1 MTLSPRWR
9 KLAGDLRNARGRLS
23 MMVLAMAVGM
33 FGIATILSAYTI
45 LTRKISRNYL
55 GTNPASALIEVDRAT
70 EELVDAVRHRPGI
83 ANAEAGSSVWARIES
98 KPGEWMPLLLF
109 VVKDFHSM
117 RIGVF
122 RRESGAWPPPEGS
135 MLLERTALQLVDG
148 KVGREIR
155 VQTPNGPER
164 GIVISGL
171 VHDPGLAPS
180 WQEQT
185 AYGYITPSTLVFL
198 GESGTLDT
206 LKVTVSGP
214 SSNMVAIERTVA
226 GLAGWLK
233 QQGRA
238 VGEIRIPPPG
248 KHPHQTQMQAILVM
262 LLLFSLMAL
271 VLSAVLTAS
280 TIGGLLAQQVRQIGV
295 MKAIGARSS
304 QIAGIYLVLV
314 VLLGSVAVVLGLPPG
329 IAAGRAFAGAIAAL
343 LNFTLYSEAVPWWVY
358 LVQLLAGLLV
368 PFFIALGP
376 ILRATRITVREAIN
390 DYGTSLAASKSGRL
404 DALLGKIRGMD
415 RTLVLSIRNT
425 FRRRGRL
432 VLTLGLLSAA
442 GAMFMTALNVR
453 SAWERNLA
461 DAAADRRYDLE
472 IRLNRPQPEGN
483 VLAIIR
489 AVPGVEKV
497 ESWDIDPAAANRP
510 DGLEIARTYPDRGH
524 GSFTLRSVPP
534 ESRMIELT
542 LLGGRWIQPG
552 DSDAVVL
559 NHMALALFPGVKVG
573 DNIHIGIH
581 GRESGFH
588 VVGIAREIV
597 TPAAA
602 YTSPEGFNR
611 ALGRSGRTN
620 AVRVVMTGHDEKT
633 IGAVKRE
640 IERALAREKIGVKV
654 DISETR
660 LDRALS
666 GHVYILIFA
675 LILMSVIMA
684 VVGVL
689 GLMSAMGTSVV
700 ERTREYGVMRAIGGR
715 SGTVMRNVVS
725 EGVFIGMMS
734 WCIAIVLS
742 LPLSAGV
749 GRLVGTL
756 AFRFP
761 LPLVLSPAAVF
772 IWLTVIFL
780 GSMAA
785 SAYPAWRAS
794 QLTVR
799 ETLAYT

>member
-1 MTLSPRWR
+1 MTLRPRWR

-33 FGIATILSAYTI
+33 FGIAAILSAYTI
-45 LTRKISRNYL
+45 LTREISRNYL
-55 GTNPASALIEVDRAT
+55 GTNPASALIEVDRVT
-70 EELVDAVRHRPGI
+70 DELLDAVRHRPGI
-83 ANAEAGSSVWARIES
+83 AHAEAGSSVWARIEG

-109 VVKDFHSM
+109 VVKDFNSM
-117 RIGVF
+117 QIGAF
-122 RRESGAWPPPEGS
+122 RRESGTWPPPEGS

-148 KVGREIR
+148 KIGRHIR

-164 GIVISGL
+164 EIVVSGL

-206 LKVTVSGP
+206 LKVTVSDP
-214 SSNMVAIERTVA
+214 SPNVVAIERTVA

-233 QQGRA
+233 QQGHEI
-238 VGEIRIPPPG
+238 GEIRIPPPG
-248 KHPHQTQMQAILVM
+248 KHPHQTQMQAILAM

-314 VLLGSVAVVLGLPPG
+314 VLLGSVAVMLGLPPG
-329 IAAGRAFAGAIAAL
+329 IAAGRAFARAIAAL
-343 LNFTLYSEAVPWWVY
+343 LNFTLYSEVVPGWVY

-368 PFFIALGP
+368 PFSIALGP
-376 ILRATRITVREAIN
+376 IRRATRITVREAIN

-415 RTLVLSIRNT
+415 RTFVLSIRNT

-461 DAAADRRYDLE
+461 DAEADRRYDLE

-497 ESWDIDPAAANRP
+497 EPWDIDPAAVNRS

-534 ESRMIELT
+534 DSRMVELT

-552 DSDAVVL
+552 DIDAVVL
-559 NHMALALFPGVKVG
+559 NHMALALFPGVQVG
-573 DNIHIGIH
+573 DDIRITVH
-581 GRESGFH
+581 GRDAGFH

-602 YTSPEGFNR
+602 YASPEGFNR
-611 ALGRSGRTN
+611 ALGRPGRTN
-620 AVRVVMTGHDEKT
+620 AVRVVMKEHDEKT
-633 IGAVKRE
+633 IGVVKRG

-666 GHVYILIFA
+666 GHIYILVFA
-675 LILMSVIMA
+675 LILMSLIMA

-700 ERTREYGVMRAIGGR
+700 ERTREFGVMRAIGGR
-715 SGTVMRNVVS
+715 SRTVMRNVIG

-734 WCIAIVLS
+734 WCIATVLS

-772 IWLTVIFL
+772 IWLAVISL
-780 GSMAA
+780 GSAAA
-785 SAYPAWRAS
+785 SAYPARRAT

>member
-1 MTLSPRWR
+1 MMPGPRWR

-23 MMVLAMAVGM
+23 MMVVAMAVGM

-45 LTRKISRNYL
+45 LTREISRNYL
-55 GTNPASALIEVDRAT
+55 GTNPASASLEVDQVT
-70 EELVDAVRHRPGI
+70 DELVDAVRHRPGI
-83 ANAEAGSSVWARIES
+83 ASAEAGSSVWARIEV
-98 KPGEWMPLLLF
+98 KPDEWMPLLLF
-109 VVKDFHSM
+109 VVKDFNAMQTSA
-117 RIGVF
+117 F
-122 RRESGAWPPPEGS
+122 RRESGTWPPPEGS
-135 MLLERTALQLVDG
+135 MLLERTALPLVNG
-148 KVGREIR
+148 KIGREIR
-155 VQTPNGPER
+155 VQTPNGPKREV
-164 GIVISGL
+164 VISGL

-185 AYGYITPSTLVFL
+185 AYGYVTPSTLVFL

-206 LKVTVSGP
+206 LKVKVSDP
-214 SSNMVAIERTVA
+214 SPDVVAIERTVA

-233 QQGRA
+233 QQGYA

-248 KHPHQTQMQAILVM
+248 KHPHQTQMKAILVM

-271 VLSAVLTAS
+271 VLSAVLTAA

-295 MKAIGARSS
+295 MKAIGARSW
-304 QIAGIYLVLV
+304 QIAEIYLALV
-314 VLLGSVAVVLGLPPG
+314 VLLGIVAVGLGLPPG
-329 IAAGRAFAGAIAAL
+329 IAAGRGLARAIAEL
-343 LNFTLYSEAVPWWVY
+343 LNFTLYSEAVPGWVY
-358 LVQLLAGLLV
+358 LVQLVAGVLI
-368 PFFIALGP
+368 PFFIALSP
-376 ILRATRITVREAIN
+376 ILGATRITVREAIN
-390 DYGTSLAASKSGRL
+390 DYGTSLKAFSSNRL

-415 RTLVLSIRNT
+415 RTLLLSIRNT

-432 VLTLGLLSAA
+432 MLTLGLLSAA

-453 SAWERNLA
+453 SAWDRNLA
-461 DAAADRRYDLE
+461 DAASDRRYDLE
-472 IRLNRPQPEGN
+472 FRLNRPYPQGK

-489 AVPGVEKV
+489 GIPGVQTV

-534 ESRMIELT
+534 GSRMIELT
-542 LLGGRWIQPG
+542 MLSGRWLQPG

-559 NHMALALFPGVKVG
+559 NHMALAIFPGVKVG
-573 DNIHIGIH
+573 ENINISVN
-581 GRESGFH
+581 GRQTGFH

-611 ALGRSGRTN
+611 ALDRSGQTN
-620 AVRVVMTGHDEKT
+620 AVRVVMKRHDEES

-640 IERALAREKIGVKV
+640 IERAFEREKIGVKV

-666 GHVYILIFA
+666 GHVSILIFA
-675 LILMSVIMA
+675 LILMSVIMG

-689 GLMSAMGTSVV
+689 GLMSAMGASVI
-700 ERTREYGVMRAIGGR
+700 ERTREFGVMRAIGGR
-715 SGTVMRNVVS
+715 SGTVMRNVIS
-725 EGVFIGMMS
+725 EGVFIGLMS
-734 WCIAIVLS
+734 WCIAIIMS

-761 LPLVLSPAAVF
+761 LSLVLSPAAIF
-772 IWLTVIFL
+772 IWLTVISL

-785 SAYPAWRAS
+785 SAYPAWKAS
-794 QLTVR
+794 KLTVR

>member
-1 MTLSPRWR
+1 MELSPRWR

-23 MMVLAMAVGM
+23 MMVVAMAVGM

-45 LTRKISRNYL
+45 LTREISRNYL
-55 GTNPASALIEVDRAT
+55 GTNPASALIELDQVTDD
-70 EELVDAVRHRPGI
+70 LVDAVRLRPGI
-83 ANAEAGSSVWARIES
+83 ANAEAASSVWARIEV

-109 VVKDFHSM
+109 VVKDFRAM
-117 RIGVF
+117 KIGMF
-122 RRESGAWPPPEGS
+122 HPESGAWPPPEGS
-135 MLLERTALQLVDG
+135 MLLERTALQLVNG
-148 KVGREIR
+148 KIGREIP
-155 VQTPNGPER
+155 VQTPNGPKR
-164 GIVISGL
+164 NVVLSGL

-185 AYGYITPSTLVFL
+185 AYGYITPSTLALL

-206 LKVTVSGP
+206 LKVTVSEP
-214 SSNMVAIERTVA
+214 SPDIVDIERTVA

-233 QQGRA
+233 RQGHA

-248 KHPHQTQMQAILVM
+248 KHPHETQMRAVM
-262 LLLFSLMAL
+262 AMLILFSLMAL

-280 TIGGLLAQQVRQIGV
+280 TIGSMLAQQVRQIGV

-304 QIAGIYLVLV
+304 QIAGIYLALV
-314 VLLGSVAVVLGLPPG
+314 VLLGGVAVVLGLPTG
-329 IAAGRAFAGAIAAL
+329 IAAGRGLARAIAEL
-343 LNFTLYSEAVPWWVY
+343 LNLTLYSEAVPGWVY
-358 LVQLLAGLLV
+358 LVQLLVGLLV
-368 PFFIALGP
+368 PFLIALIP

-390 DYGTSLAASKSGRL
+390 DYGTSLNASASNRL

-442 GAMFMTALNVR
+442 GAMFLTALNVR

-461 DAAADRRYDLE
+461 DAASDRRYDLE

-489 AVPGVEKV
+489 GVPGVQKV
-497 ESWDIDPAAANRP
+497 ESWDIDPAAVNRP

-542 LLGGRWIQPG
+542 LLGGRWLQPG

-559 NHMALALFPGVKVG
+559 NHIALRLFPGVKVG
-573 DNIHIGIH
+573 DIIHIGVQ
-581 GRESGFH
+581 GRQAAFH
-588 VVGIAREIV
+588 VVGIAREII

-602 YTSPEGFNR
+602 YTSPEGYNR
-611 ALGRSGRTN
+611 ALNRSGRTN
-620 AVRVVMTGHDEKT
+620 AVRVVMKGHDEKT
-633 IGAVKRE
+633 IGAVTRE
-640 IERALAREKIGVKV
+640 IERALEREGISVKI
-654 DISETR
+654 DFSETR
-660 LDRALS
+660 LDNALS
-666 GHVYILIFA
+666 GHVYILVFA

-689 GLMSAMGTSVV
+689 GLASAMGTSVI
-700 ERTREYGVMRAIGGR
+700 ERTREFGVMRAIGGS
-715 SGTVMRNVVS
+715 SGTVMRNVIS
-725 EGVFIGMMS
+725 EGVFIGLMS

-756 AFRFP
+756 AFYFP
-761 LPLVLSPAAVF
+761 LPLVLSPAAIF
-772 IWLTVIFL
+772 IWLAVISL
-780 GSMAA
+780 GSAAA
-785 SAYPAWRAS
+785 SAYPARRAS
-794 QLTVR
+794 HLTIR

>member
-1 MTLSPRWR
+1 MLSPRWK
-9 KLAGDLRNARGRLS
+9 KLAGDLRNAWGRLS
-23 MMVLAMAVGM
+23 MMVLAMAVGV
-33 FGIATILSAYTI
+33 FGIAMILSAYTI
-45 LTRKISRNYL
+45 LTREISRNYL
-55 GTNPASALIEVDRAT
+55 GTNPASALLEVDQVT
-70 EELVDAVRHRPGI
+70 DELVEAVRQRPGI
-83 ANAEAGSSVWARIES
+83 ANSEAGSSVWARVEV
-98 KPGEWMPLLLF
+98 KPDEWMPLLLF
-109 VVKDFHSM
+109 VTKDFNAM
-117 RIGVF
+117 KMNVF
-122 RRESGAWPPPEGS
+122 RPESGAWPPPEGS
-135 MLLERTALQLVDG
+135 MLLERTALALVNG
-148 KVGREIR
+148 KIGREVH
-155 VQTPNGPER
+155 VQTPNGPKR
-164 GIVISGL
+164 KVVISGL

-185 AYGYITPSTLVFL
+185 VYGYITPSTLAFL

-206 LKVTVSGP
+206 LKITISDPSPDVVT
-214 SSNMVAIERTVA
+214 MERTVA

-233 QQGRA
+233 QQGHA
-238 VGEIRIPPPG
+238 VGEIRIPPLG
-248 KHPHQTQMQAILVM
+248 KHPHQTQMKAILVM

-271 VLSAVLTAS
+271 LLSAVLTAS

-295 MKAIGARSS
+295 MKAIGARSA

-329 IAAGRAFAGAIAAL
+329 IAAGRAFARAIADL
-343 LNFTLYSEAVPWWVY
+343 LNFTLYSEVVPGWVY
-358 LVQLLAGLLV
+358 LVQLFAGLFV
-368 PFFIALGP
+368 PLIIALGP

-390 DYGTSLAASKSGRL
+390 DYGASLDTSGSRRL

-415 RTLVLSIRNT
+415 RTLILSIRNT

-453 SAWERNLA
+453 SAWERNLEE
-461 DAAADRRYDLE
+461 AASDRRYDLE
-472 IRLNRPQPEGN
+472 IRLNRPYPEGN
-483 VLAIIR
+483 VLAIVST
-489 AVPGVEKV
+489 VPGVQKV
-497 ESWDIDPAAANRP
+497 ESWDIDPAAANRS

-542 LLGGRWIQPG
+542 MLSGRWLQPG

-559 NHMALALFPGVKVG
+559 NHMALPLFPGVKVG
-573 DNIHIGIH
+573 DNVDISIH
-581 GRESGFH
+581 GRQAGFH

-602 YTSPEGFNR
+602 YTSPEGFHR
-611 ALGRSGRTN
+611 ALDRSGRTN
-620 AVRVVMTGHDEKT
+620 AVRVVMKGHDEKT

-640 IERALAREKIGVKV
+640 IERALEREKIGVKV

-660 LDRALS
+660 LDRGLS

-675 LILMSVIMA
+675 LILMSMIMA

-689 GLMSAMGTSVV
+689 GLMSAMGTSVI
-700 ERTREYGVMRAIGGR
+700 ERTREFGVMRAIGGR
-715 SGTVMRNVVS
+715 SATVMRNVIS

-734 WCIAIVLS
+734 WCIATVFS
-742 LPLSAGV
+742 LPLSAGI
-749 GRLVGTL
+749 GRFVGTL

-761 LPLVLSPAAVF
+761 LPLVLSPVAVF
-772 IWLTVIFL
+772 VWLSVISL
-780 GSMAA
+780 GSTAA
-785 SAYPAWRAS
+785 SAYPAWKAS
-794 QLTVR
+794 QLTIR
-799 ETLAYT
+799 ETLSYT

>member
-1 MTLSPRWR
+1 MMQSPRWR

-23 MMVLAMAVGM
+23 MMVVAMAVGM

-45 LTRKISRNYL
+45 LTREIGRNYL
-55 GTNPASALIEVDRAT
+55 GTNPASALIEVDQVT

-83 ANAEAGSSVWARIES
+83 ANAEAGSSAWARVEV
-98 KPGEWMPLLLF
+98 KPDEWMPLLLF
-109 VVKDFHSM
+109 VVKDFDAM
-117 RIGVF
+117 KIGMF
-122 RRESGAWPPPEGS
+122 RPESGAYPPPEGS
-135 MLLERTALQLVDG
+135 MLLERTALQFVNG
-148 KVGREIR
+148 KIGDEIR
-155 VQTPNGPER
+155 VQTPNGPKR
-164 GIVISGL
+164 KIVISGL

-185 AYGYITPSTLVFL
+185 AYGYITPSTLVLL

-206 LKVTVSGP
+206 LKVTASDPFPDV
-214 SSNMVAIERTVA
+214 VTIERTVA
-226 GLAGWLK
+226 GLADWLK
-233 QQGRA
+233 QQGHA

-248 KHPHQTQMQAILVM
+248 KHPHETQMRAVMVM
-262 LLLFSLMAL
+262 LILFSLMAL

-304 QIAGIYLVLV
+304 QIAGIYLSLV
-314 VLLGSVAVVLGLPPG
+314 VSMGGVAVVLGLPPG
-329 IAAGRAFAGAIAAL
+329 IAAGRGLARAIAEL
-343 LNFTLYSEAVPWWVY
+343 LNLTLNSEAVPGWVY

-368 PFFIALGP
+368 PFLIALSP

-390 DYGTSLAASKSGRL
+390 DYGTSAKAFNSSRL

-432 VLTLGLLSAA
+432 MLTLGLLSAA

-461 DAAADRRYDLE
+461 DAASDRRYDLE
-472 IRLNRPQPEGN
+472 IRLNRPHPAEK
-483 VLAIIR
+483 VLAIVGG
-489 AVPGVEKV
+489 VPGVQKV
-497 ESWDIDPAAANRP
+497 ESWDLDPAAADRP

-534 ESRMIELT
+534 GSRMIQLT
-542 LLGGRWIQPG
+542 LLGGRWLQPG

-573 DNIHIGIH
+573 DNIHIGVH
-581 GRESGFH
+581 GRQTGFH
-588 VVGIAREIV
+588 VVGIVREIV

-611 ALGRSGRTN
+611 ALDRSGQTN
-620 AVRVVMTGHDEKT
+620 AVRVVMKGHDEKT
-633 IGAVKRE
+633 IGAVKKE
-640 IERALAREKIGVKV
+640 IEHALEREKMGVKV

-689 GLMSAMGTSVV
+689 GLMSAMGTGVI
-700 ERTREYGVMRAIGGR
+700 ERTREFGVMRAIGGR
-715 SGTVMRNVVS
+715 SGTVMRNVIS
-725 EGVFIGMMS
+725 EGVFIGLMS

-742 LPLSAGV
+742 LPISAGV

-761 LPLVLSPAAVF
+761 LSLVLSPAAVF
-772 IWLTVIFL
+772 IWLTVISL

>member
-1 MTLSPRWR
+1 MMLSPRWR

-45 LTRKISRNYL
+45 LTREISRNYL
-55 GTNPASALIEVDRAT
+55 GTNPASALIEVDQVT
-70 EELVDAVRHRPGI
+70 DELADAVRHRPGI
-83 ANAEAGSSVWARIES
+83 ADAEAGSSVWARIEV

-109 VVKDFHSM
+109 VVKDFRAM
-117 RIGVF
+117 KIGMF
-122 RRESGAWPPPEGS
+122 HPESGAWPPPEGS
-135 MLLERTALQLVDG
+135 MLLERTALQLVNG
-148 KVGREIR
+148 KIGREIP
-155 VQTPNGPER
+155 VQTPNGPKR
-164 GIVISGL
+164 KVVISGL
-171 VHDPGLAPS
+171 AHDPGLAPS

-185 AYGYITPSTLVFL
+185 AYGYITPSTLALL

-214 SSNMVAIERTVA
+214 SPDMVTIERMVA

-233 QQGRA
+233 QQGHA

-248 KHPHQTQMQAILVM
+248 KHPHQTQMKAILVM

-329 IAAGRAFAGAIAAL
+329 IAAGRAFAGAIAEL
-343 LNFTLYSEAVPWWVY
+343 LNFTLYSEAIPGWVY

-390 DYGTSLAASKSGRL
+390 DYGTSLNASASNRL
-404 DALLGKIRGMD
+404 DALLGKICGMD
-415 RTLVLSIRNT
+415 RTLLLSIRNT

-432 VLTLGLLSAA
+432 MLTLGLLSAA
-442 GAMFMTALNVR
+442 GAMFLTALNVR

-461 DAAADRRYDLE
+461 DAASDRRYDLE
-472 IRLNRPQPEGN
+472 VRLNRPHPEGK
-483 VLAIIR
+483 VLAVISG
-489 AVPGVEKV
+489 VPGVQKV
-497 ESWDIDPAAANRP
+497 ESWDIDPAAVNRP

-542 LLGGRWIQPG
+542 LLSGRWLQPG

-573 DNIHIGIH
+573 DNITIGVH
-581 GRESGFH
+581 GRQAGFH

-611 ALGRSGRTN
+611 ALDRAGRTN
-620 AVRVVMTGHDEKT
+620 AVRVVMKGHDGKT

-640 IERALAREKIGVKV
+640 IERALEREMIGVKV

-675 LILMSVIMA
+675 LILMSMIMA

-689 GLMSAMGTSVV
+689 GLMSAMGTSVI
-700 ERTREYGVMRAIGGR
+700 ERTREFGVMRAIGGR
-715 SGTVMRNVVS
+715 SATVMRNVIS
-725 EGVFIGMMS
+725 EGIFIGMMS
-734 WCIAIVLS
+734 WCIAIVFS

-772 IWLTVIFL
+772 IWLTVISL
-780 GSMAA
+780 GSIAA

-794 QLTVR
+794 QLTIR

>member
-1 MTLSPRWR
+1 MELSPRWR

-23 MMVLAMAVGM
+23 MIVVAMAVGM

-45 LTRKISRNYL
+45 LTREIGRNYL
-55 GTNPASALIEVDRAT
+55 GTNPASALIEVDQVT
-70 EELVDAVRHRPGI
+70 DELVEAVRNRPGI
-83 ANAEAGSSVWARIES
+83 SNAEAGSSVWARIEV
-98 KPGEWMPLLLF
+98 KPGEWMPLLLV
-109 VVKDFHSM
+109 VVKDFGAM
-117 RIGVF
+117 KIGMF
-122 RRESGAWPPPEGS
+122 RPESGAWPPPEGS
-135 MLLERTALQLVDG
+135 MLLERTALQLVNG
-148 KVGREIR
+148 KIGRVIR

-164 GIVISGL
+164 EIVISGL

-198 GESGTLDT
+198 GENGTLDT
-206 LKVTVSGP
+206 LKVTVSDP
-214 SSNMVAIERTVA
+214 SPNVVAIEHTVA

-233 QQGRA
+233 QQGHA

-314 VLLGSVAVVLGLPPG
+314 VLLGSVAVVMGLPPG
-329 IAAGRAFAGAIAAL
+329 IAAGHAFARAIAEL
-343 LNFTLYSEAVPWWVY
+343 LNFTLHSEAVPGWVY
-358 LVQLLAGLLV
+358 LVQLLAGLFV
-368 PFFIALGP
+368 PFIVALGP

-390 DYGTSLAASKSGRL
+390 DYGTSLTASKSGRL

-461 DAAADRRYDLE
+461 DAASDRRYDLE
-472 IRLNRPQPEGN
+472 VRLNRPQPEGN
-483 VLAIIR
+483 VLAIVS
-489 AVPGVEKV
+489 AVPGVQHV

-534 ESRMIELT
+534 GSRMIELT
-542 LLGGRWIQPG
+542 LLDGRWLQPG
-552 DSDAVVL
+552 DSNAVVL
-559 NHMALALFPGVKVG
+559 NHMALPLFPGVKVSS
-573 DNIHIGIH
+573 NISISVN
-581 GRESGFH
+581 GRHAGFH

-620 AVRVVMTGHDEKT
+620 AVRVVMKGHDEKT

-640 IERALAREKIGVKV
+640 IERALEREKIGVKV

-666 GHVYILIFA
+666 GHVYILVFA

-689 GLMSAMGTSVV
+689 GLMSAMGTSVI
-700 ERTREYGVMRAIGGR
+700 ERTREFGVMRAIGGR
-715 SGTVMRNVVS
+715 SRTVMRNVIS

-742 LPLSAGV
+742 LPLSSGV

-772 IWLTVIFL
+772 IWLTVISL